1 MSVRR
6 AARGSASI
14 RRSSVPTR
22 RRGIRRASAG
32 LNRTRSLALLLII
45 LSGLALYG
53 ANASTAFGYRQLV
66 LTGASF
72 TPEATIRG
80 ELRAPD
86 DANLFRLSTDGMV
99 ERLRALPTVAEASV
113 EIALPDTLRVRIIER
128 QAVLIWQV
136 GGRRLL
142 VDADGVAFAQ
152 AAAGTSLPVVDDRRA
167 PAPPAGDPNG
177 LDLAERHPEAHL
189 AAVGDRIDQV
199 DFDAAARLGSLHP
212 ADVGSGAAALQ
223 VKIDDKQGF
232 SISTGKDGWTAIF
245 GFYTPTIRKTELI
258 PGQVRLLAGLL
269 TGPELAGR
277 EATIAIVLLAGERAG
292 TYTLKASR

>member
-1 MSVRR
+1 MSGRR
-6 AARGSASI
+6 AVRGSASI
-14 RRSSVPTR
+14 RRSSVPAR

-32 LNRTRSLALLLII
+32 LNRTRSLALLAMI

-53 ANASTAFGYRQLV
+53 ANASTAFGYRRLALV
-66 LTGASF
+66 GASF

-99 ERLRALPTVAEASV
+99 ERLRALPTVANASV
-113 EIALPDTLRVRIIER
+113 EIALPDTVRVRVTER
-128 QAVLIWQV
+128 QAVLVWQV
-136 GGRRLL
+136 GERRLL

-152 AAAGTSLPVVDDRRA
+152 ATEATDLPLIDDRRA
-167 PAPPAGDPNG
+167 PAAPPGDPRG

-189 AAVGDRIDQV
+189 AAVGDRIDPV

-212 ADVGSGAAALQ
+212 ADVGSGAAALH
-223 VKIDDKQGF
+223 VRIDDEQGYTV
-232 SISTGKDGWTAIF
+232 SIGKDGWTAVF
-245 GFYTPTIRKTELI
+245 GFYTPTIRRTDLI

-269 TGPELAGR
+269 AGR
-277 EATIAIVLLAGERAG
+277 EETIATVLLANDRAG
-292 TYTLKASR
+292 TYTLKATR